1 MVLITE
7 KIILINPVDRI
18 NGSRP
23 LRFASGTALFFAGG
37 DNRTEGAPAEDF
49 YIKAAAYGLSTDFY
63 REKRRMR
70 RFPFVFYHDGR
81 FDCER
86 ARRLRA
92 RLPCALHGSR
102 SAACRRT
109 GCLRAFL

>member
-23 LRFASGTALFFAGG
+23 LRFAAGTALFFAGG

-49 YIKAAAYGLSTDFY
+49 YIKTAAYGLSTDF
-63 REKRRMR
+63 
-70 RFPFVFYHDGR
+70 
-81 FDCER
+81 
-86 ARRLRA
+86 
-92 RLPCALHGSR
+92 LP
-102 SAACRRT
+102 
-109 GCLRAFL
+109 